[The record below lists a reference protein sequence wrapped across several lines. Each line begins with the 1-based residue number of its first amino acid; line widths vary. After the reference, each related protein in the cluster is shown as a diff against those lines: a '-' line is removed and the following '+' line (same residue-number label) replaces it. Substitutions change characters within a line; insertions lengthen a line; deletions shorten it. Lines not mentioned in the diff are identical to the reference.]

1 MSGKRHVS
9 GYCHKLYPPGRLW
22 AVSPVQET
30 LFSISALPPPS
41 EGPGWLFLRTS
52 FGLHLTPY
60 HSLFVCLFVSDGTQ
74 DLTYTRQTRPRS
86 HSLVSIW
93 GLISCGLC

>member
-1 MSGKRHVS
+1 MSGKRHVP

-30 LFSISALPPPS
+30 LFSISALPLPS
-41 EGPGWLFLRTS
+41 EGPGWLFLRIS

-60 HSLFVCLFVSDGTQ
+60 HSWFVCLF
-74 DLTYTRQTRPRS
+74 LMEPRPS
-86 HSLVSIW
+86 HILGKLDHGVTPWSPFGV
-93 GLISCGLC
+93 